1 VVLNSYT
8 LDGVHVRASAS
19 EVVVDV
25 TLRGSGGLRI
35 KVTRGD
41 SSCQLLFLKKLF
53 QGFQKRSKQVS
64 AYNNSYLKSPEEIQ
78 VAVKIY

>member
-1 VVLNSYT
+1 MIQARITLYFGVLDSYT

-25 TLRGSGGLRI
+25 TLRGNGGLRI

-41 SSCQLLFLKKLF
+41 PGCQLLFK
-53 QGFQKRSKQVS
+53 SKYFRGSRRDPSKMEPIITV
-64 AYNNSYLKSPEEIQ
+64 I
-78 VAVKIY
+78 

>member
-1 VVLNSYT
+1 VIQARITLYFGVLDSYT

-35 KVTRGD
+35 KVTIGD
-41 SSCQLLFLKKLF
+41 PSCQLLFKIIS
-53 QGFQKRSKQVS
+53 GV
-64 AYNNSYLKSPEEIQ
+64 PEEIQ
-78 VAVKIY
+78 AS

>member
-1 VVLNSYT
+1 MIQARITLYFGVLDSYT

-41 SSCQLLFLKKLF
+41 PSCQLLFKIIS
-53 QGFQKRSKQVS
+53 GV
-64 AYNNSYLKSPEEIQ
+64 PEEIQ
-78 VAVKIY
+78 AS